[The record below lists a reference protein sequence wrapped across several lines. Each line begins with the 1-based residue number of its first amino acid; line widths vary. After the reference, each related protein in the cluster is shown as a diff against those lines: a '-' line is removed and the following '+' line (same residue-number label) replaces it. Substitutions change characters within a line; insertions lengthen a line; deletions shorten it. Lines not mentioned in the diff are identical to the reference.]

1 MISYKW
7 EPIAPLNKNLAYDF
21 DELDSLQQQWLSVK
35 AVREQEIPE
44 AYTAF
49 LGRLTRS
56 WAIETGIIEGLYT
69 LDRGATE
76 TLVLRGISADLI
88 EQGSTNKEPN
98 ELVQMLRDHQD
109 AAEGVREEIRE
120 ERPVSRSAIR
130 QIHATMT
137 RHQPTFRAV
146 NQFGI
151 WFDTRLDHGQFK
163 KLPNNP
169 TRPDGAVHEY
179 CPPEHVDSELENLL
193 HLYEKYEEEGV
204 HPILRGAWF
213 HHRFTQIHP
222 FQDGNGRVA
231 RTLLTWH
238 LIKEGYLPIVVKRD
252 DRERYIEAL
261 EEADK
266 GDLFSFVELLVQL
279 QKQSILEA
287 VGEPDLSGQSGAVDQ
302 VLDHIVEQ
310 ISRQHAARESQLRS
324 VGNVAEALRDKVE
337 PTLRERAEQIVN
349 RLQTAGRVVEYSIDG
364 GGPGDREHWYAR
376 EVIQTANNSR
386 HWVNRTE
393 SRYFARVVFSPR
405 EFSKYP
411 RMVFVI
417 SLHSTG
423 RQLTGIM
430 TATAFARIAYHQEFH
445 SDDSEDGA
453 EQIFEDCTVRPF
465 TFTWEN
471 DANSI
476 FPRFKE
482 WSEQC
487 LAPAVRKWGEYLT

>member
-1 MISYKW
+1 MIGYKW
-7 EPIAPLNKNLAYDF
+7 EPIAPLETSLSYDF

-35 AVREQEIPE
+35 EERERESPE
-44 AYTAF
+44 AYAAF
-49 LGRLTRS
+49 LARLTRS

-69 LDRGATE
+69 LDRGVTE
-76 TLVLRGISADLI
+76 TLVLRGLSADLI
-88 EQGSTNKEPN
+88 EQGSTNKEPH

-120 ERPVSRSAIR
+120 ERPISRSAIR
-130 QIHATMT
+130 QIHSTMT

-146 NQFGI
+146 NQFGV
-151 WFDTRLDHGQFK
+151 WFDARLNHGQFK
-163 KLPNNP
+163 TLPNNP
-169 TRPDGAVHEY
+169 TRSDETVHEY
-179 CPPEHVDSELENLL
+179 CPPEHVDSELDNLL
-193 HLYEKYEEEGV
+193 RLYQEHKEDGV
-204 HPILRGAWF
+204 HPILRGAWL

-238 LIKEGYLPIVVKRD
+238 LVQEGYLPIVVKRD

-261 EEADK
+261 EEADQ

-279 QKQSILEA
+279 QRQSILEA
-287 VGEPDLSGQSGAVDQ
+287 VGEPELSGQSVAVDQ

-324 VGNVAEALRDKVE
+324 VGSVAEALRDKVG
-337 PTLRERAEQIVN
+337 PTLRERAEQISS
-349 RLQTAGRVVEYSIDG
+349 RLEAAGRIVEYSIDN

-376 EVIQTANNSR
+376 DIIQTANNSR

-393 SRYFARVVFSPR
+393 ARFFVRVVFTPR
-405 EFSKYP
+405 DFAKYP

-430 TATAFARIAYHQEFH
+430 TATAFARIEYNQEFR
-445 SDDSEDGA
+445 SDDLENGS
-453 EQIFEDCTVRPF
+453 EQIFEDCT
-465 TFTWEN
+465 
-471 DANSI
+471 AASI
-476 FPRFKE
+476 YFHVGK
-482 WSEQC
+482 
-487 LAPAVRKWGEYLT
+487 